1 MKVLT
6 VTLHPAVDRILK
18 LEQFQPSD
26 PMHGVVLHEY
36 PAGKGINAARA
47 LHRLGV
53 PVLAT
58 GFLGKQSFDALN
70 TAIRNEGMDASFL
83 PCAAP
88 TRTTTII
95 QETHTGKQYIITE
108 SRQAV
113 TEQEVRLL
121 LRHIGNLMDGM
132 DLCLLCG
139 AGEGPFL
146 HDAYAQFVALAT
158 QKGVRCLLD
167 SSGLSLKE
175 GLTAKPLGVKV
186 NREELSMLADSPLNS
201 QDQQAGFLRKIVE
214 SGIGF
219 AAMSDQARGMLA
231 DNGIETWAGSLNV
244 DPVINTIG
252 CGDAMLAGMAKAVL
266 EKLPLQ
272 EMVRWGVACGT
283 ANTQQPGAG
292 FIEMPTVRSFLS
304 RVVVNPIPRKQQ

>member
-6 VTLHPAVDRILK
+6 VTLHPAVDRILQIEK
-18 LEQFQPSD
+18 FQPSD
-26 PMHGVVLHEY
+26 PMHGGVLLEY

-53 PVLAT
+53 SVLAT
-58 GFLGKQSFDALN
+58 GFLGKQRFDALA

-83 PCAAP
+83 PCEAL

-95 QETHTGKQYIITE
+95 QEISTGKQFIITE
-108 SRQAV
+108 PRQVV
-113 TEQEVRLL
+113 TEQEVKLL
-121 LRHIGNLMDGM
+121 LQHSDRLMENV

-139 AGEGPFL
+139 AGEGASL
-146 HDAYAQFVALAT
+146 HDAYAKLVALAT
-158 QKGVRCLLD
+158 QKGVHCLLD
-167 SSGLSLKE
+167 SSGPSLKE
-175 GLTAKPLGVKV
+175 GLLAKPHGVKV
-186 NREELSMLADSPLNS
+186 NREELSMLAGNMLVN
-201 QDQQAGFLRKIVE
+201 QEEQAAFLQKMVE

-219 AAMSDQARGMLA
+219 AAMSDQAKGMLA
-231 DNGIETWAGSLNV
+231 EDGNETWAGRLNV

-272 EMVRWGVACGT
+272 EIVRWGVACGT
-283 ANTQQPGAG
+283 ANTQQLGAG
-292 FIEMPTVRSFLS
+292 FIEISMVQSFLS
-304 RVVVNPIPRKQQ
+304 RVAVNRIPRKHH

>member
-18 LEQFQPSD
+18 IEKFQPSD
-26 PMHGVVLHEY
+26 PMHGGVLLEY

-58 GFLGKQSFDALN
+58 GFLGEQRFDALA

-83 PCAAP
+83 PCETP

-95 QETHTGKQYIITE
+95 QEISTGKQFIITE
-108 SRQAV
+108 PRQVV
-113 TEQEVRLL
+113 TEQEANMLQQHVDDLL
-121 LRHIGNLMDGM
+121 HGM

-146 HDAYAQFVALAT
+146 QDAYAKLVTLAAK
-158 QKGVRCLLD
+158 KGVICLLD
-167 SSGLSLKE
+167 SSGPSLNKGLLS
-175 GLTAKPLGVKV
+175 KPHGVKV
-186 NREELSMLADSPLNS
+186 NREELSMLAGNTLVS
-201 QDQQAGFLRKIVE
+201 QDEQAAFLRKLVE
-214 SGIGF
+214 SGTCF
-219 AAMSDQARGMLA
+219 AAMSDQAKGMLA
-231 DNGIETWAGSLNV
+231 DDGNETWAGSLNV

-252 CGDAMLAGMAKAVL
+252 CGDAMLAGMAIAVL

-272 EMVRWGVACGT
+272 EAVRWGVACGT
-283 ANTQQPGAG
+283 ANTQQLGAG
-292 FIEMPTVRSFLS
+292 FIEMSMVQSFLS
-304 RVVVNPIPRKQQ
+304 RVAVNRIPRKHH